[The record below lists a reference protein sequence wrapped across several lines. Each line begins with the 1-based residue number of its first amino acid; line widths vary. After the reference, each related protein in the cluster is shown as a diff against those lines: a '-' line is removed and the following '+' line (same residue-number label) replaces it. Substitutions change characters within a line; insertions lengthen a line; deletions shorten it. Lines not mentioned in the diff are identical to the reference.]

1 MFEILTRQVTL
12 VGRRQRCVHCIRI
25 QSRITRTEN
34 SHIVSSHGVL
44 RRSARWSLIDGTILR
59 IDEKLKSKHIGTF
72 TYDIISK

>member
-12 VGRRQRCVHCIRI
+12 VGRRQR
-25 QSRITRTEN
+25 
-34 SHIVSSHGVL
+34 HGVL